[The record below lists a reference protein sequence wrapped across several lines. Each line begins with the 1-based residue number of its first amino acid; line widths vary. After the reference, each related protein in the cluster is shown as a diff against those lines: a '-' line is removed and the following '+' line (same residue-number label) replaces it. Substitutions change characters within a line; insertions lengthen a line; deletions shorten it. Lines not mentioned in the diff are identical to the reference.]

1 MTLSA
6 SALAFGTDHSDY
18 SLKRATMSLTAKSA
32 RHLDAARLD
41 QTAAGRINAL
51 RLEWLEAVDQ
61 NFWALDN
68 LRRMREGTRRH
79 DMAVERI
86 VRRRA
91 MMFSLVERA
100 CTIPLDE
107 PEARRQLQ
115 RLADWIEKAGSDHE
129 DHDIEL
135 IEARLG
141 RVIEGEC
148 EVVPPH
154 LLAAPVTKTGRGRS
168 AAAAH

>member
-1 MTLSA
+1 MNLAA
-6 SALAFGTDHSDY
+6 SALTFGTDP
-18 SLKRATMSLTAKSA
+18 SLKRAAMSLTAKSA

-41 QTAAGRINAL
+41 QSAAGRINAL

-68 LRRMREGTRRH
+68 LRHMPEGTRRH

-91 MMFSLVERA
+91 VMFGLVERA
-100 CTIPLDE
+100 CAVPLDE

-115 RLADWIEKAGSDHE
+115 RFADWIEKAGSDHE
-129 DHDIEL
+129 DRDIEL
-135 IEARLG
+135 IEERLG
-141 RVIEGEC
+141 RIIEGEC
-148 EVVPPH
+148 QAVPPH
-154 LLAAPVTKTGRGRS
+154 LLAAPAKKAGRGRS
-168 AAAAH
+168 TAAAS